1 MAQLTSI
8 VVALL
13 LAQQGVT
20 MSPNVIQSIGPK
32 QDDPRGMCE
41 NNIEAIGPKQDDP
54 RTAFN
59 PETDPHASGGKEA
72 IGPKQ
77 DDPRKG
83 IIVQGGKALAI
94 GPKQDDPR
102 KGAVAVG
109 AYNPETDPHA
119 VSAAHCV
126 KKKKD

>member
-1 MAQLTSI
+1 MAQLTSV

-41 NNIEAIGPKQDDP
+41 NNI
-54 RTAFN
+54 
-59 PETDPHASGGKEA
+59 EA